1 MSIKNLNVRE
11 SNIRRNQ
18 ILKRVASVVI
28 AGGIALSL
36 TGCGNRDMMDTNK
49 NFDTAIMVADDNN
62 SALVIGIQKYN
73 SYEGSQ
79 YQLTLDDD
87 GLLLVSSFDAKLFNN
102 RSDLSSDD
110 LVNGLVNENAEITK
124 ISKPNKGKWNK
135 DLWDTEHT
143 FNKAIEFKDNQ
154 AIIYDFKKWTDY
166 VDNQIQLEFEG
177 KNYISFELNNF
188 ILMKEGSKYTAE
200 DIAYGILGS
209 DAVIKTFDINEGY
222 KTYTKK

>member
-11 SNIRRNQ
+11 SNIKGNQ
-18 ILKRVASVVI
+18 ILKKVASIVI
-28 AGGIALSL
+28 AGGMVLSL
-36 TGCGNRDMMDTNK
+36 TSCGNRDIVDTNK

-62 SALVIGIQKYN
+62 SALVIGIEKYN

-79 YQLTLDDD
+79 AQITLDDD
-87 GLLLVSSFDAKLFNN
+87 SILLISTFDAKLFNN
-102 RSDLSSDD
+102 KSDLSSDE
-110 LVNGLVNENAEITK
+110 LVKGLVNEGAEITK

-135 DLWDTEHT
+135 DLVDTEHT

-154 AIIYDFKKWTDY
+154 AIIYDIEQWTDY
-166 VDNQIQLEFEG
+166 VDNQIQIKLKDGTYILFEA
-177 KNYISFELNNF
+177 NNL

-200 DIAYGILGS
+200 DISYGLLGS
-209 DAVIKTFDINEGY
+209 DAVIKTFDTNSGY